1 MPKPKEDSRDIY
13 DKVADYLAPV
23 AGAAIGGVAGRKLLG
38 KTPSRKLRVRDTE
51 TGIEYSM
58 ETGRKSDF
66 ARGVISDKSPLARS
80 TRGRK
85 PGDQVRIKTPAG
97 HREYQVLQNAGGSG
111 IARNSAA
118 YVAGGSAGAVAGN
131 EAATEMRKRR
141 K

>member
-1 MPKPKEDSRDIY
+1 MSKKKEDNRDIY
-13 DKVADYLAPV
+13 DKVADYLAPA
-23 AGAAIGGVAGRKLLG
+23 AGAVLGGVAGRRLLG
-38 KTPSRKLRVRDTE
+38 KTPSRTLRVRDTE

-58 ETGRKSDF
+58 ETGRKPDF

-97 HREYQVLQNAGGSG
+97 HREYKVLQNAGSSG
-111 IARNSAA
+111 VARNGAA
-118 YVAGGSAGAVAGN
+118 YIAGGAAGAAAGN
-131 EAATEMRKRR
+131 EAATELKKRR